1 MFGEGTAP
9 HGNANFV
16 SGEIIKKTFQSRYE
30 NLVIFDKKPERSN
43 RKIFSL
49 VYFLEIGCSESF
61 ESVALLEEHVLG
73 DPEYSTP
80 WNLR

>member
-30 NLVIFDKKPERSN
+30 NLIFDKKTEKSN

-49 VYFLEIGCSESF
+49 VYCPKNGCSESF
-61 ESVALLEEHVLG
+61 EIHFTLG
-73 DPEYSTP
+73 RTCTCRQS
-80 WNLR
+80 

>member
-9 HGNANFV
+9 HGNGNFV

-49 VYFLEIGCSESF
+49 VYCPKNGCSESF
-61 ESVALLEEHVLG
+61 EIHFTFGRICTCRQS
-73 DPEYSTP
+73 
-80 WNLR
+80 